1 MKTRRTRLVS
11 PGETKGEREQ
21 LLHRNTLEKGLSIE
35 EVRELYV
42 CKNKIG
48 TKTEWIHN
56 CP

>member
-48 TKTEWIHN
+48 TKTE
-56 CP
+56 